1 MALNLR
7 FRPWR
12 SSRPDERH
20 RSVWIEQA
28 FAREP
33 GWAPRVLEGKQRADV
48 CIVGGGFTGLWTAHR
63 LRDLDPNLRIA
74 IVEADACG
82 SGASGRNSGAM
93 GHWWTKLPALVRMIG
108 AEDAQRVLRASIAIL
123 DDMHA
128 FIGEHRIDCELRRVP
143 SVWSATSPASVGAWN
158 GVFRAAESLG
168 LTPPYRVLS
177 KDELRSMFGQ
187 GPYLAGVV
195 EEGVTRL
202 QPALLARGLR
212 AAAIARGVE
221 IFEHSPVSGIEGGAN
236 AITVHAGRGRIV
248 ADKVVLAANAW
259 MAHLPEFRPSVVV
272 VSSDIVIT
280 DPIPD
285 LLDRLGMRNRPGGVN
300 SRLMLNYGGLTPDG
314 RVYVGRGGGTLA
326 YDAHIGPEFDWSAKQ
341 AAEVEE
347 DFRFLYPELREVPV
361 ARFWAGPV
369 DRSTTALPWF
379 GRLIEDERVHY
390 AIGYSGHGVAAS
402 ALGGRILAST
412 LLGRN
417 DEWTSL
423 AECFQRA
430 RRGGYPPEPIRY
442 LGGRLVRGAVA
453 RKERAER
460 EGREPSAIDKKLA
473 AFAPATITDTRK
485 RVA

>member
-1 MALNLR
+1 MSLNLR

-12 SSRPDERH
+12 ASRPDERH

-33 GWAPRVLEGKQRADV
+33 GWAPRVLEGEQRADV

-63 LRDLDPNLRIA
+63 LRDLDPTLRIA

-221 IFEHSPVSGIEGGAN
+221 IFEGSPVSSIEGSAN

-248 ADKVVLAANAW
+248 ADKLVLAANAW
-259 MAHLPEFRPSVVV
+259 MAHLPEFKPSVVV

-285 LLDRLGMRNRPGGVN
+285 LLDRFGMRNRPGGVN

-326 YDAHIGPEFDWSAKQ
+326 YDAHPW
-341 AAEVEE
+341 
-347 DFRFLYPELREVPV
+347 LRMVMSTSQPSRV
-361 ARFWAGPV
+361 SRRIR
-369 DRSTTALPWF
+369 RSTD
-379 GRLIEDERVHY
+379 I
-390 AIGYSGHGVAAS
+390 S
-402 ALGGRILAST
+402 
-412 LLGRN
+412 RN
-417 DEWTSL
+417 CPLSRRDTS
-423 AECFQRA
+423 C
-430 RRGGYPPEPIRY
+430 
-442 LGGRLVRGAVA
+442 
-453 RKERAER
+453 
-460 EGREPSAIDKKLA
+460 
-473 AFAPATITDTRK
+473 
-485 RVA
+485 